1 MERKLDTT
9 IPTPPKVDIRRN
21 PMEEQLIHV
30 LDNILK
36 PVPENSDD
44 LLICNLKCFITYT
57 FMLTKS
63 PIKTALMFVRIK
75 LIVASSGK

>member
-30 LDNILK
+30 LDNILIQAK
-36 PVPENSDD
+36 RRV
-44 LLICNLKCFITYT
+44 
-57 FMLTKS
+57 
-63 PIKTALMFVRIK
+63 
-75 LIVASSGK
+75 IVQIR

>member
-9 IPTPPKVDIRRN
+9 IPTPPKVDIRSN

-36 PVPENSDD
+36 LVPENSDD
-44 LLICNLKCFITYT
+44 LLICNLKCFIIYT

-63 PIKTALMFVRIK
+63 PISTALMFVRIK
-75 LIVASSGK
+75 PIVASSGK

>member
-36 PVPENSDD
+36 LVPENSDD
-44 LLICNLKCFITYT
+44 LLICNLKCVITYT

-63 PIKTALMFVRIK
+63 PIRTALMFVRIK